1 MEDRYSL
8 DRYNGS
14 CKTIDDV
21 LSRICVPNKTNDVDL
36 NVFNMITRINES
48 KKLKKHIWFD

>member
-21 LSRICVPNKTNDVDL
+21 LSRRCVPNKTNDVDL

-48 KKLKKHIWFD
+48 KKLKKHI